1 MTNNVL
7 GQRGGG
13 GIFPAKPN
21 GSGVYI
27 QCLLF
32 RWVFYTG
39 ILVYGFFCL
48 WDKPWFWNIR
58 HCWYDYPY
66 HQVGTSSR

>member
-1 MTNNVL
+1 ME
-7 GQRGGG
+7 
-13 GIFPAKPN
+13 A
-21 GSGVYI
+21 GSYI
-27 QCLLF
+27 QCLPF

-66 HQVGTSSR
+66 HQVGTSSP